1 MRIVVIGIGQTL
13 RGDDAVGIEAVRR
26 WQEAFPET
34 AGRTDVQA
42 ELSEMPGLGLLDLLD
57 GFEAAVLVDAVQ
69 SSAKAGSIHRLD
81 PDQLAAFGS
90 GAKSAHGWGVA
101 ETLELDRQLNPSRP
115 RIRLRLIGVEAE
127 QMNMGEPLSKSVEMA
142 LPLVCKAIEDE
153 VQALLSTEAGR

>member
-1 MRIVVIGIGQTL
+1 MKIVVIGIGQTL

-34 AGRTDVQA
+34 AGRADVQA
-42 ELSEMPGLGLLDLLD
+42 EMSEMPGLGLLDLLD

-69 SSAKAGSIHRLD
+69 SSAAPGSIHRLD

-115 RIRLRLIGVEAE
+115 RIHLRLVGVEAE
-127 QMNMGEPLSKSVEMA
+127 QMNMGEPLSKSVEVAM
-142 LPLVCKAIEDE
+142 PLVCKAIEEE
-153 VQALLSTEAGR
+153 VQALLSTEAGT

>member
-34 AGRTDVQA
+34 AGRMDVQA

-69 SSAKAGSIHRLD
+69 SSAEAGSIHRLD
-81 PDQLAAFGS
+81 PDQLAAFGT

-153 VQALLSTEAGR
+153 VQALLSTEAGT